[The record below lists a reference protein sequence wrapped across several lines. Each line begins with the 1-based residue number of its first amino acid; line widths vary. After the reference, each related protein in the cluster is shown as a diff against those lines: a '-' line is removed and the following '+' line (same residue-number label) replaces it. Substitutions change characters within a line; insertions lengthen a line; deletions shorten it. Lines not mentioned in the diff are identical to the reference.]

1 MGMLERG
8 GKVRASVIPDRTKVS
23 MQPIVR
29 GSVEPGTQS
38 VTCPTC
44 GSTHV
49 KFQPQH
55 RPGS

>member
-29 GSVEPGTQS
+29 GSVPS
-38 VTCPTC
+38 VPTLMRQF
-44 GSTHV
+44 S
-49 KFQPQH
+49 
-55 RPGS
+55 RS